1 FSALKNSSPCVLY
14 CSAVMPRL
22 TGDGVRAGPD
32 RRGGVRLIGVL
43 PRVEV
48 APPMAVPDVVPP
60 PTSCW
65 AIVTPAVR
73 KSAPANAS
81 PANHRLVIEVTPYV
95 KVSDLRQ
102 VELKT
107 KHGQL

>member
-1 FSALKNSSPCVLY
+1 
-14 CSAVMPRL
+14 MPRL

-43 PRVEV
+43 LRVDV

-65 AIVTPAVR
+65 AIATPAVR
-73 KSAPANAS
+73 KSAPANAN
-81 PANHRLVIEVTPYV
+81 PANNRLVIGVNSV
-95 KVSDLRQ
+95 C
-102 VELKT
+102 
-107 KHGQL
+107 